1 MQAFKACRNCNEIK
15 EKVRKILEINF
26 PKYRKI
32 KCTLKCD
39 RLILGGQG
47 ATNLLTGQI
56 TLNYDQLSEL
66 DSLAFTAT
74 LAHELLH
81 CKDGYGLS
89 HWGASD
95 PDKFLYNPYH
105 GKLDDDAYNDASLI
119 LDKVIGLFKCPE
131 CTP

>member
-1 MQAFKACRNCNEIK
+1 M
-15 EKVRKILEINF
+15 EINF
-26 PKYRKI
+26 SKYTKI

-39 RLILGGQG
+39 RLIFGGQG

-74 LAHELLH
+74 LPHELLH

-95 PDKFLYNPYH
+95 RDKFLYNPYY